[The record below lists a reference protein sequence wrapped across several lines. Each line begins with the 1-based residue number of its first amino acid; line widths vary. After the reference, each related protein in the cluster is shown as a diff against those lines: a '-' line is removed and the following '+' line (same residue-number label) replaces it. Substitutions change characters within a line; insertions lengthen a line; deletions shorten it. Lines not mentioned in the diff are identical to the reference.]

1 MDEIVS
7 PALMR
12 LRNKPETPRI
22 DFTVYTQEDGTTVST
37 RDRVIKGNSNK
48 LGNIKLL
55 FIIKLFRCTCTCRNF
70 TNR

>member
-1 MDEIVS
+1 MEAENEFS

-37 RDRVIKGNSNK
+37 RDRVIKGKKVKNRKRKDLVIKILNS
-48 LGNIKLL
+48 IE
-55 FIIKLFRCTCTCRNF
+55 
-70 TNR
+70 